1 MAETAPASNI
11 SLQSLIATPLF
22 RQLGLLVGIAA
33 SIALGVSVVLWSQ
46 TPEMLPLYSNL
57 SSKDTAA
64 VIDAL
69 QRREIAFRVDDNSG
83 TVMVSGSD
91 IHRSRIQLASEGIP
105 SSAGSGFEWLSE
117 GSPFGTS
124 QFMERSR
131 YYHALERELA
141 KSISSMQSVSAAR
154 VHLAVVKQQN
164 FLKRGNKSSAS
175 VLVDIPPGHG
185 LAHGQVASI
194 VHLVASSVP
203 GLSEDRVTVVD
214 EKGSL
219 LSGDRNGRGLDLSD
233 RQFDYIQRIEE
244 AYAKR
249 IEEILSP
256 IVGRDHVKAQITA
269 KVDFTATDE
278 TQEHY
283 NPDLPALRSEQI
295 YEEKSL
301 GDSEARGIPGAV
313 SNDPSSEDGGANSEE
328 PKAGKKRMEATRN
341 YELDRTISHIRSM
354 PGRIERLAVAVL
366 VDDHIEFDEEGE
378 PTRIP
383 RTQEEL
389 TRIEQLVR
397 EAIGYDGRRGDT
409 LNVMNAPFKIKPKV
423 EEIEEETTPLW
434 QEHWVQNLIKQ
445 ALGAL
450 VALTIVFLI
459 LRPAFRYI
467 MSEPLMQAPIVKE
480 NVDFGQNSK
489 DLREQMMF
497 AEEENYARNLGEATN
512 LAQEDPKR
520 VAKVIKNWVAE
531 DE

>member
-11 SLQSLIATPLF
+11 SLQSLVATPLF

-33 SIALGVSVVLWSQ
+33 SIALGVSVVLWSR

-57 SSKDTAA
+57 SSKDSAA
-64 VIDAL
+64 VIEAL
-69 QRREIAFRVDDNSG
+69 QRREIPFRVDDITG

-91 IHRSRIQLASEGIP
+91 IHRTRIQLASEGIP

-154 VHLAVVKQQN
+154 VHLAVVNQQN

-175 VLVDIPPGHG
+175 VLVDIPPGHS
-185 LAHGQVASI
+185 LEHGQVSSI

-203 GLSEDRVTVVD
+203 GLNEDRVTVVD

-219 LSGDRNGRGLDLSD
+219 LSGDKDSRGLDLSD
-233 RQFDYIQRIEE
+233 RQFDYIQRIEK
-244 AYAKR
+244 AYALR

-269 KVDFTATDE
+269 RVDFTALDE

-295 YEEKSL
+295 FEEKSAS
-301 GDSEARGIPGAV
+301 GNKSGGIPGAT
-313 SNDPSSEDGGANSEE
+313 SNDPSNTDGGVESVDS
-328 PKAGKKRMEATRN
+328 KVGKERMEATRN

-366 VDDHIEFDEEGE
+366 VDDHIEFDKEGE

-397 EAIGYDGRRGDT
+397 EAIGYDGKRGDT

-423 EEIEEETTPLW
+423 EEIVEEEIPIW

-445 ALGAL
+445 ALGAV
-450 VALTIVFLI
+450 VALAIVFLI

-467 MSEPLMQAPIVKE
+467 MSEPMMQAPVVKE
-480 NVDFGQNSK
+480 KAEFGGSSK
-489 DLREQMMF
+489 ELQEQMQL
-497 AEEENYARNLGEATN
+497 AEEQRYVRNLDEVTH